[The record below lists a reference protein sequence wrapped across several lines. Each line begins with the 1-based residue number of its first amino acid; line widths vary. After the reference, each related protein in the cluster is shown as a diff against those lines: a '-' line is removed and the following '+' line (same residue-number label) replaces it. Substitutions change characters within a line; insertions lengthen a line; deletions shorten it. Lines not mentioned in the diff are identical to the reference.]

1 MVANRPSQKPESVR
15 RWYQTR
21 RWLYIA
27 IVVSA
32 VLALVGLSALDLV
45 GTVYRYTHEAPSG
58 LFSHLVNLS
67 VVTMLALV
75 AMLAVYSHD
84 LKREVAK
91 RQEAEGTAVQLALYD
106 PLTGLPN
113 RRYFLQIFDW
123 WLETAEGDGTQLT
136 LVVLD
141 LDRFRSINDLYGHS
155 GGDLLLQEV
164 AKRIRKVARAPHF
177 VARLGADEFAI
188 LIVGGGEEGDMV
200 RTVRRLLKET
210 RKPIRI
216 NGVDLRI
223 TASIGLAMYPR
234 DGTTREVLLQRADLS
249 MSRAKLGGRNTYAS
263 FDSDLDSEIRY
274 RLSLEADLPKAL
286 EDGSIVPYF
295 QPFVDF
301 GTGQIVGFEVL
312 ARWHHPVHGPLG
324 GEVFIPLVEDA
335 GLIDRVF
342 ARILD
347 EACGAAAKWTSPVSI
362 AVNASPL
369 QLADRGM
376 VTTVLDSLERTGLPA
391 ARLEI
396 EITENALVRDFPLAL
411 EIVTAL
417 KSVGIAIALD
427 DFGTG
432 YSNLRHLHELPIDKI
447 KIDKF
452 FIRHHRTE
460 DVSETIVDLV
470 VALGHSL
477 GLKVTAEGVETLD
490 DALWLKE
497 RGCDLG
503 QGYLFS
509 EAVLAR
515 DVPALLAATRHP
527 GRGAGA

>member
-1 MVANRPSQKPESVR
+1 MVPNRPLQKPDSVR
-15 RWYQTR
+15 RWHRTR

-27 IVVSA
+27 IAIGA
-32 VLALVGLSALDLV
+32 VLALVALTAIDFL
-45 GTVYRYTHEAPSG
+45 GTVFRYANAAPHG
-58 LFSHLVNLS
+58 AFAHIVNLS
-67 VVTMLALV
+67 IVITLALIAV
-75 AMLAVYSHD
+75 LAVYSHD
-84 LKREVAK
+84 LKREVAM

-113 RRYFLQIFDW
+113 RRYFLQTFDW
-123 WLETAEGDGTQLT
+123 WLETAESDDTPLT
-136 LVVLD
+136 LVVMD
-141 LDRFRSINDLYGHS
+141 LDRFRSVNDLYGHS
-155 GGDLLLQEV
+155 GGDVLLQEV

-210 RKPIRI
+210 RKPISV
-216 NGVDLRI
+216 NDVELTI
-223 TASIGLAMYPR
+223 TASIGIAMFPR

-249 MSRAKLGGRNTYAS
+249 MSRAKAGGRNTYAS
-263 FDSDLDSEIRY
+263 FDFDVDSEMRH

-286 EDGSIVPYF
+286 EAGTIVPYF
-295 QPFVDF
+295 QPFVDLA
-301 GTGQIVGFEVL
+301 TGQIVGFEVL
-312 ARWHHPVHGPLG
+312 ARWHHPVHGRLG
-324 GEVFIPLVEDA
+324 GEVFISLAEEA

-342 ARILD
+342 AHILD
-347 EACGAAAKWTSPVSI
+347 EACRAAVDWENPVVI

-369 QLADRGM
+369 QLGERAL
-376 VTTVLDSLERTGLPA
+376 VTTVLDSLDRTGLPA
-391 ARLEI
+391 RRLEI
-396 EITENALVRDFPLAL
+396 EVTESALVQNFPLAL
-411 EIVTAL
+411 EIVSAL

-447 KIDKF
+447 KIDKS
-452 FIRHHRTE
+452 FIRRRGTE
-460 DVSETIVDLV
+460 DVSETIVHLV

-497 RGCDLG
+497 RGCDFG

-515 DVPALLAATRHP
+515 DVPALLAATGQSGP
-527 GRGAGA
+527 GASA